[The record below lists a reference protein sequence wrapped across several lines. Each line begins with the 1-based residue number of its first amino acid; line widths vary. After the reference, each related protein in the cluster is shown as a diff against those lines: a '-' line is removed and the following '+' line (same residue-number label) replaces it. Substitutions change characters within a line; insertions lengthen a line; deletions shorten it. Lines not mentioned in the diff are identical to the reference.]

1 MDVED
6 LSIFW
11 CLFQFLFYVLFKVF
25 TLEVFHFLVWFTSIF
40 SFQSY
45 WEWIFSPR
53 FPFQYVSCWNAEKLL
68 APGTWSC
75 CFAESVSSKGFLLES
90 LGSFRFTMTLSEN
103 RENLNSFLLV
113 SYFYFALLFWL
124 KYLALYWIKMGRRD
138 THDWLFL
145 KSLIDQLID

>member
-1 MDVED
+1 MDMED

-45 WEWIFSPR
+45 WEWIPPPHISFSICFLLECR
-53 FPFQYVSCWNAEKLL
+53 KASGSWNLVLVMLLCWK
-68 APGTWSC
+68 C
-75 CFAESVSSKGFLLES
+75 KSKGFLLES

-103 RENLNSFLLV
+103 KENLNSFLLV

-124 KYLALYWIKMGRRD
+124 KYLALYWIKMARRD
-138 THDWLFL
+138 TLDWFF
-145 KSLIDQLID
+145 